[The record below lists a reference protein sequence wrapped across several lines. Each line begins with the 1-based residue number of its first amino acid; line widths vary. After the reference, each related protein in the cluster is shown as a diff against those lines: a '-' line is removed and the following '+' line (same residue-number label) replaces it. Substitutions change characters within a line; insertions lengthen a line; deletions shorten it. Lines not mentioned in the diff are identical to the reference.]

1 MDNVLNDSILSYVF
15 NNMDDAV
22 CITQKSG
29 VLQYLNPSAEN
40 LFGISADS
48 IGKDKIWEKIP
59 FVKRND
65 SLIQLFLDAIT
76 EKAETQKAIVDYVN
90 NSKKT
95 YKLWVSITYSEEND
109 GCFVIVI
116 TDLTQLFKVNAAF
129 ERYTS
134 PKIADYVLNTPKG
147 DKKGGE
153 LKEITVLMSDLRGF
167 TAMSSYITPEELIKA
182 LNHYFEKMVSVI
194 ERHGGTVIEF
204 LGDGIFVV
212 FGAPMDDPEH
222 AAHAVACAVEMQNV
236 NTADHE
242 WYAQRGVP
250 GFEMGIGIN
259 SGNAIVGNIGSNQ
272 KMKYGVMGYPVNLAG
287 RIESLTIDGQII
299 ISENTKSL
307 INEELQFNSKSNILL
322 KGAGEYLTIYD
333 INGIGKTS
341 LSNSSVQAISWM
353 KVLPPEELC
362 FRHIDGKVIS
372 ENVHNGKVSAI
383 SKDRHFALLITEHKL
398 KKNNNIVL
406 YEHSDVYAKV
416 IGVKEDAY
424 IISFT
429 ARTEGFQKWLDKL
442 PLEK

>member
-1 MDNVLNDSILSYVF
+1 MDNVLNDHILSYVF

-29 VLQYLNPSAEN
+29 ILQYLNPSAEN

-48 IGKDKIWEKIP
+48 IGKDRIWEKIP

-76 EKAETQKAIVDYVN
+76 EKTKTQKALVDYVN

-95 YKLWVSITYSEEND
+95 YKLWVNITYAEEND

-116 TDLTQLFKVNAAF
+116 NDLTQLFKVNAAF

-134 PKIADYVLNTPKG
+134 PRIADYVLNTPKG
-147 DKKGGE
+147 DKKGGQ

-167 TAMSSYITPEELIKA
+167 TAMSSDMTPEELIKN
-182 LNHYFEKMVSVI
+182 LNHYFEKMVTVI
-194 ERHGGTVIEF
+194 ERYGGTVIEF

-212 FGAPMDDPEH
+212 FGAPLDDPEH

-236 NTADHE
+236 NAADHE
-242 WYAQRGVP
+242 WYAQRDVP

-287 RIESLTIDGQII
+287 RIESLTIGGQII
-299 ISENTKSL
+299 VSENTVSL
-307 INEELQFNSKSNILL
+307 INEELQINSKSNIML

-333 INGIGKTS
+333 INGIGKYR
-341 LSNSSVQAISWM
+341 LSNSSGQMFLWRKIP
-353 KVLPPEELC
+353 LPKELS
-362 FRHIDGKVIS
+362 FRYIDGKVIS
-372 ENVHNGKVSAI
+372 ENVHSGKIIAVSE
-383 SKDRHFALLITEHKL
+383 DRHFALLTTAHRL

-406 YEHSDVYAKV
+406 HEFSDVYAKV
-416 IGVKEDAY
+416 IGVEEDAY

-429 ARTEGFQKWLDKL
+429 ARTEGFQKWIDNLQVT
-442 PLEK
+442 E